1 MPVAHCTQC
10 HALRR
15 PRVMVGRSAHPQ
27 HGRRLNQLVCA
38 LDPLS
43 LPPAHPV
50 SSAAGT
56 AATTGDSEAVEAV
69 VDPLLRG
76 KAVSALQGRLP
87 GPFSAADLRFWAEY
101 GYVMLHDAV
110 PAARLQAVVD
120 EAFDY
125 LDMSE
130 SDPESWYARPPRVGG
145 PVEPGDS
152 PHHVSGIMQMQQAQS
167 EWDTRQDP
175 RIHAA
180 FAQLCA
186 SPTLLRTVVL
196 PPEVSPGCCLC

>member
-1 MPVAHCTQC
+1 MH
-10 HALRR
+10 
-15 PRVMVGRSAHPQ
+15 
-27 HGRRLNQLVCA
+27 
-38 LDPLS
+38 
-43 LPPAHPV
+43 
-50 SSAAGT
+50 
-56 AATTGDSEAVEAV
+56 
-69 VDPLLRG
+69 
-76 KAVSALQGRLP
+76 
-87 GPFSAADLRFWAEY
+87 
-101 GYVMLHDAV
+101 HDAV

-186 SPTLLRTVVL
+186 SPTLLRTVLL